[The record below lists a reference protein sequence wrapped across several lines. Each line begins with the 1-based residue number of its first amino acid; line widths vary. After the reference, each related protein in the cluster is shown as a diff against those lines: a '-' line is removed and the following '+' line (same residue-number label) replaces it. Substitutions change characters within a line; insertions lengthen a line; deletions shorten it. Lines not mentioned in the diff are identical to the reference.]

1 MDQDEQTTVR
11 HAYAHLIGRVLIA
24 SFYLAAALGLIVD
37 PNSLAAVF
45 KNSILP
51 DYFRW
56 PDLWIQLAAAL
67 AILVGYQTRTAAL
80 LLAIHIFWSS
90 FIVNY
95 VNGDFDTISAFWK
108 DLAMIGGLIMVYSH
122 GGGMFALDNR
132 LERIARQKA
141 ANADAVDVDDAP
153 DIAEPL
159 GDAEPQQS

>member
-1 MDQDEQTTVR
+1 MDQDEQSTVR

-108 DLAMIGGLIMVYSH
+108 DLAMIGGLIMVYFPPNGLKPPASSRS
-122 GGGMFALDNR
+122 AS
-132 LERIARQKA
+132 
-141 ANADAVDVDDAP
+141 ANLLLIFSP
-153 DIAEPL
+153 EF
-159 GDAEPQQS
+159 